1 MDICIK
7 EKRDSEK
14 EEKEKKGKGKNILPL
29 SVGPI
34 PAHGHDLPLS
44 LARACALRSRPTSAH
59 LPARPRP
66 RPRPR
71 HALPSLAVRP
81 APLVSRASPSR
92 PLLLSQVGLARQPL
106 LPRPVQ
112 SPLATILSL
121 SAITP
126 APGKL
131 DTTLPPSSL
140 CLLPHTIARPKPSR
154 PRCCAPLSLPL
165 YTSPVF
171 ASSAPPLPR
180 APIKGPPQ
188 APHLLA
194 PASTTLPPLP
204 RIQLSLTTP
213 PSFTPVSSSSPLR

>member
-34 PAHGHDLPLS
+34 PAHGHDPLS
-44 LARACALRSRPTSAH
+44 LSLACALRSRPTSAH

-66 RPRPR
+66 R

-81 APLVSRASPSR
+81 ALLVSRASPSR
-92 PLLLSQVGLARQPL
+92 PLLLWQVGLARQPL
-106 LPRPVQ
+106 LPRPTQ

-131 DTTLPPSSL
+131 GTTLPPSSL
-140 CLLPHTIARPKPSR
+140 CLLPHTIARPEPSR

-180 APIKGPPQ
+180 APIKGPP
-188 APHLLA
+188 
-194 PASTTLPPLP
+194 
-204 RIQLSLTTP
+204 
-213 PSFTPVSSSSPLR
+213 